1 MMDMMWVVFCS
12 VSFVSMCGGEVLDNR
27 IGSCSKGYAN
37 GAVEKAW
44 ESMDSDSF
52 LVSPYKRQR
61 VSPFT
66 DSTTK
71 RTHTH
76 THTHE
81 RLHRKTTMTTLSSCS
96 FLLSLDTPTRSKGVT
111 TIDLVGSPRS
121 NTFLCL
127 THCHGQ
133 CQIPDQTNA
142 STYPNK
148 C

>member
-61 VSPFT
+61 KDHDDDPVVMLILIVS
-66 DSTTK
+66 
-71 RTHTH
+71 RYA
-76 THTHE
+76 
-81 RLHRKTTMTTLSSCS
+81 
-96 FLLSLDTPTRSKGVT
+96 
-111 TIDLVGSPRS
+111 
-121 NTFLCL
+121 NTFQRS
-127 THCHGQ
+127 H
-133 CQIPDQTNA
+133 DN
-142 STYPNK
+142 
-148 C
+148 

>member
-44 ESMDSDSF
+44 ESMDSDTF

-61 VSPFT
+61 VSPCT

-76 THTHE
+76 TRETSQKDHDDDPVVMLILIVS
-81 RLHRKTTMTTLSSCS
+81 RYA
-96 FLLSLDTPTRSKGVT
+96 
-111 TIDLVGSPRS
+111 
-121 NTFLCL
+121 NTFQRS
-127 THCHGQ
+127 H
-133 CQIPDQTNA
+133 DN
-142 STYPNK
+142 
-148 C
+148 